1 MKDLLK
7 NRFAKSLGLTR
18 IVDVNFYQNT
28 GSLTFTDNKSCSD
41 CERKTASIFAE
52 CTDKTV
58 LKAHFGNNNVCF
70 IELEK
75 FLDQFANVS
84 YLAKGGKC
92 DLMMYD
98 DIKCVFVELSCLN
111 AKYLED
117 NDNKLGKKTKARQQ
131 LYNTILKLQ
140 KSPDVADK
148 INSYQIKQAIFAYR
162 EKNKITTGDKI
173 EKTMSVFNM
182 TSKISK
188 MYMSKMEYGFTF
200 VNIEYPNVYQW

>member
-7 NRFAKSLGLTR
+7 NRFARSLGLTR

-41 CERKTASIFAE
+41 CESKTASIFAE

-140 KSPDVADK
+140 KSPDVAGK